1 MSECVNWPV
10 LLAVLGLALGLFF
23 IVLLTGC
30 FLMGCLDVPSRADA
44 DSSPLWP
51 KTSRNP
57 AWPAHALGDF
67 GVGESSHS
75 RHCSPCDNI
84 G

>member
-30 FLMGCLDVPSRADA
+30 FLMGRLDVPRRADA
-44 DSSPLWP
+44 DSSPLGQ
-51 KTSRNP
+51 KRVASG
-57 AWPAHALGDF
+57 LGQLM
-67 GVGESSHS
+67 VWEISV
-75 RHCSPCDNI
+75 
-84 G
+84 